1 MRLGFFLSA
10 GMSLEIAERIK
21 ATDRYR
27 SILSNLLRLYDEIY
41 LFTCDTRSEWSDKL
55 PPHVTLF
62 SYRRLAKYPKLAI
75 VFYPLVFKR
84 EILQCDALYFHF
96 VNNAFSGVL
105 CRYLLGRRFMVS
117 ATWPWSEFYFRGGR
131 YFRGL
136 VGRFLEF
143 LIFNSAS
150 VITVGTR
157 EIQENIERVLWG
169 RKEIMPRTNYV
180 NCELFSA
187 KTDYALG
194 NPARLIFIGRLE
206 EQKNPF
212 LLLESLKRL
221 QRSRAVELTM
231 VGEGS
236 LKNRILQFAEENQL
250 NVKLLGL
257 VSYESIPGLLKAS
270 DIFVLP
276 SRYEGTPKA
285 VLEAMSCGVPIVGT
299 NVIGLAS
306 FLGEGRGLVCSPH
319 VSDLCEKL
327 SLLIDDCEMRQRIGA
342 KARAYV
348 LRYHTAELV
357 MEQELEALKQVPGP
371 AGA

>member
-1 MRLGFFLSA
+1 
-10 GMSLEIAERIK
+10 
-21 ATDRYR
+21 
-27 SILSNLLRLYDEIY
+27 
-41 LFTCDTRSEWSDKL
+41 
-55 PPHVTLF
+55 
-62 SYRRLAKYPKLAI
+62 
-75 VFYPLVFKR
+75 
-84 EILQCDALYFHF
+84 
-96 VNNAFSGVL
+96 
-105 CRYLLGRRFMVS
+105 MVS
-117 ATWPWSEFYFRGGR
+117 ATWPWSEFYFREGR
-131 YFRGL
+131 HFRGL
-136 VGRFLEF
+136 VSRFLEF

-157 EIQENIERVLWG
+157 EIQENIERVLWS

-180 NCELFSA
+180 NCEVFSA
-187 KTDYALG
+187 KTDYALS
-194 NPARLIFIGRLE
+194 NPVRLIFIGRLE
-206 EQKNPF
+206 KQKNPF

-221 QRSRAVELTM
+221 QHSRAVELTM

-257 VSYESIPGLLKAS
+257 VSYERIPGLLKTS

-285 VLEAMSCGVPIVGT
+285 VLEAMSCGLPVVGT
-299 NVIGLAS
+299 DVIGLAS
-306 FLGEGRGLVCSPH
+306 FLGEGRGLICSPH
-319 VSDLCEKL
+319 AADLCEKL
-327 SLLIDDCEMRQRIGA
+327 SLLIDDCEMRQRIGE

-357 MEQELEALKQVPGP
+357 MKQELEALKQLPGP